1 MSWFQRLFT
10 NSGEEESTL
19 FYHRVLFSGFTI
31 GSAVLLY
38 MYLKNADTEQKKEE
52 LQKKV
57 EKSNFFNLVFFLSF
71 VIGAALLL
79 YKYFKKADT
88 EQKKDWRKEEFKAV
102 NVILDAATAHPAL
115 LLSKNGRRVTWKGT
129 GQDLPRSTQRFNSIP
144 YVLGHLSICSGKSH
158 WEVEVGNASCW
169 DLGICRDNVTKKEE
183 FTMSP
188 QKGFWVIRLCD
199 GDYWALTSSVT
210 LLTLKEKPLKVGIF
224 LDYEAG
230 YVSFYNMTDGSHIFS
245 FSQNKFSG
253 VLKPF
258 FRLWSSDSGFLTI
271 CPGEE

>member
-1 MSWFQRLFT
+1 
-10 NSGEEESTL
+10 
-19 FYHRVLFSGFTI
+19 
-31 GSAVLLY
+31 

-129 GQDLPRSTQRFNSIP
+129 GQSPKTTEIEAKINQWNLSKLTSFCTAKETQKKTKRQ
-144 YVLGHLSICSGKSH
+144 LTE
-158 WEVEVGNASCW
+158 WEKIVSNDAT
-169 DLGICRDNVTKKEE
+169 D
-183 FTMSP
+183 
-188 QKGFWVIRLCD
+188 KGFISKIYKQLIQLKIKRANNPMEK
-199 GDYWALTSSVT
+199 WAKGLSRHFS
-210 LLTLKEKPLKVGIF
+210 KE
-224 LDYEAG
+224 DTQMA
-230 YVSFYNMTDGSHIFS
+230 
-245 FSQNKFSG
+245 NKHME
-253 VLKPF
+253 K
-258 FRLWSSDSGFLTI
+258 
-271 CPGEE
+271 